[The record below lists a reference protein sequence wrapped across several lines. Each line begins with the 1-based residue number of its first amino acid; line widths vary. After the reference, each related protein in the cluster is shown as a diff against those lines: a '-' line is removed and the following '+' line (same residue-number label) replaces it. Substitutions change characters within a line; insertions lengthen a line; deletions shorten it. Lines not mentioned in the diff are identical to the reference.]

1 MSKEAPVSIARVLAA
16 KEDLLL
22 VEKTNSERVR
32 RHTQSSVNKIV
43 IGKVWRRIILVDNI
57 IVENNYNSYV
67 ISLELLN
74 RSTFLIKTHKCNN
87 YYDLFI
93 LFKNV

>member
-32 RHTQSSVNKIV
+32 RHTQSSVNKVV
-43 IGKVWRRIILVDNI
+43 IGKVHIMKK
-57 IVENNYNSYV
+57 NYF
-67 ISLELLN
+67 SLL
-74 RSTFLIKTHKCNN
+74 
-87 YYDLFI
+87 YY
-93 LFKNV
+93 KE